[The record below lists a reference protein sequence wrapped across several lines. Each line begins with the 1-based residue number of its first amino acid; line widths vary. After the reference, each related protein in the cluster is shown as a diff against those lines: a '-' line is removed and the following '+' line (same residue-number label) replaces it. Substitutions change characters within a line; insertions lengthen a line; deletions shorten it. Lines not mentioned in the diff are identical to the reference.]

1 MKIARTRVFI
11 VDDEPS
17 VLEAASLVL
26 DNHGYLTVIAED
38 IESVFSLNTPLHA
51 VIIDIFMPG
60 IGGIEGIKQIR
71 ENYPDAKI
79 IAMSGGFGAM
89 DKERALKAAK
99 HTGADAVLA
108 KPFLPEELLKVVD
121 HCLE

>member
-17 VLEAASLVL
+17 VLEATSQVL
-26 DNHGYLTVIAED
+26 NNHGYLSIIAKD
-38 IESVFSLNTPLHA
+38 IESVFSLDTPLHA

-60 IGGIEGIKQIR
+60 IGGIEGIKKIR
-71 ENYPDAKI
+71 EKYPDAKI
-79 IAMSGGFGAM
+79 IAISGGFGTM
-89 DKERALKAAK
+89 DKEQALKAAK
-99 HTGADAVLA
+99 QTGADAVLA